1 MTLTSGL
8 GGQLNIDL
16 GALARNWKALDK
28 VSAGVLTA
36 AVVKAD
42 AYGTGI
48 EAASK
53 ALYAAGARF
62 FFVATPDEG
71 MAVRA
76 AVPEAHIFV
85 LWGLYPGAANLYIRQ
100 NLMPVLASMSQLD
113 EWLDKC
119 LERNEAYP
127 AGLHFDTG
135 INRTG
140 FRLSEA
146 SVIRER
152 LERLGYAPQMIMS
165 HLACADT
172 PNHEKN
178 RTQLALFGSVM
189 AQFPGIPA
197 SLANS
202 AGLMTGRDYHFQ
214 MVRPGIALYGGRA
227 VAGRRNPMAPVVS
240 LHVPV
245 LQVTEGRTGETVG
258 YGAAYSLSRNSKLA
272 ILGYGYA
279 DGYFRSESGTNQR
292 PGGKVFIRGKLCP
305 VLGKISMDLTVVD
318 VTELGSD
325 LPMPGEG
332 AEILGPN
339 ISVDDQS
346 DWGGTIGYEFLTSLK
361 GRYTRNYIG
370 DGRIPE

>member
-202 AGLMTGRDYHFQ
+202 AGLRTGRDYHFQ

-227 VAGRRNPMAPVVS
+227 VAGRRNPMAPVAS

-339 ISVDDQS
+339 ISVDDQG

>member
-339 ISVDDQS
+339 ISVDDQG